1 MAAVA
6 AGATANAERADP
18 DHDALLDIGQASDG
32 GVSCAVRW
40 LMRSAEMPGSL
51 EFKVWRM
58 LVTLLDKNDTEDCKS
73 KMSCDTR
80 PRGSG
85 PAGLSA
91 TGACGSTEAS
101 CIACAPESATTTLC
115 STFISLSL
123 EELTPSGSAR
133 DTDW

>member
-1 MAAVA
+1 
-6 AGATANAERADP
+6 
-18 DHDALLDIGQASDG
+18 
-32 GVSCAVRW
+32 
-40 LMRSAEMPGSL
+40 MPGIL
-51 EFKVWRM
+51 ELKVWRM
-58 LVTLLDKNDTEDCKS
+58 LVTMLDKNNTEDCKS

-133 DTDW
+133 DTESKAGTLGIGQGKSAKRDEVHERNNGTRDPTADNASPWKVIVLLAA